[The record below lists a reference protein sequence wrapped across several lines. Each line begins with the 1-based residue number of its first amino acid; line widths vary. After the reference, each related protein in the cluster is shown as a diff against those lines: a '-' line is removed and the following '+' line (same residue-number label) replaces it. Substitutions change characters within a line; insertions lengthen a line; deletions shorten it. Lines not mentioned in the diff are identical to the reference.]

1 MVLFQMN
8 PLSYPKQAAPLLRIR
23 NLNVHFPIYR
33 GVFFRRQIG
42 AIKALD
48 GVSFDIQRG
57 ETLGLVGES
66 GSGKTTTAQA
76 ILQMIRPTQ
85 GDVYF
90 EDINLT
96 QLNEEAVLGMRQRM
110 QMVFQDP
117 YGTLNPH
124 KTIGDLLSEPLDNF
138 GVVGGLTRLE
148 RIVQLLEMVGLD
160 PECMYRTPYEFS
172 SGQRQR
178 IVIARAMA
186 VNPEFIVCDEPLATL
201 DIATQAQIINLLQK
215 LQSELGLTYLFIAHD
230 LSVVRNISD
239 RIAVMY
245 AGKVVELADRAT
257 LYSNPLHPYTQ
268 ALLSTM
274 PIQGP
279 LMEVGRQQARLQ
291 GQHPNPAN
299 PPQGCRFHPRCPLAQ
314 DRCRQEPE
322 PNFQDVG
329 YGHYVACHMVP

>member
-8 PLSYPKQAAPLLRIR
+8 PLSPPQQAAPLLRIR
-23 NLNVHFPIYR
+23 DLKVHFPIYK
-33 GVFFRRQIG
+33 GVFFRRQVG
-42 AIKALD
+42 AVKAVN

-76 ILQMIRPTQ
+76 ILQMVRPTH

-90 EDINLT
+90 EDINLA
-96 QLNEEAVLGMRQRM
+96 QLDDESVLEMRQWV

-117 YGTLNPH
+117 DSTLNPH
-124 KTIGDLLSEPLDNF
+124 KTIGELLSEPLDNF
-138 GVVGGLTRLE
+138 GVTGGQTRLE

-160 PECMYRTPYEFS
+160 PEYMYRTPYEFS

-186 VNPEFIVCDEPLATL
+186 VNPKFIVCDEPLATL

-274 PIQGP
+274 PLQGP
-279 LMEVGRQQARLQ
+279 LLETGRQQARLQ
-291 GQHPNPAN
+291 GQHPSPVN
-299 PPQGCRFHPRCPLAQ
+299 PPQGCKFHPRCPLAQ
-314 DRCRQEPE
+314 DSCRQEPE
-322 PNFQDVG
+322 PKFQDIG
-329 YGHYVACHMVP
+329 QGHYVACHLVA